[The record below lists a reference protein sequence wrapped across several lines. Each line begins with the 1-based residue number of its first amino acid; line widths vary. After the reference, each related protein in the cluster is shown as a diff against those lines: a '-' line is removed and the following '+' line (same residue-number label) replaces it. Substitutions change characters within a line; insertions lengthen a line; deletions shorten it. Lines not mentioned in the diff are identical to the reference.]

1 MYSYTYKEGTKVRT
15 HYNKGIEWAQMYNER
30 PSYTTIHKG
39 TNMRLNTQKHS
50 SVVIITS
57 LLQSLSVANEQQTGT
72 ESPNTRHISYCSYSV
87 ILVTHKKGNSGNQCP
102 VSLQTANR
110 HRKLLPNIHMC
121 MTA

>member
-39 TNMRLNTQKHS
+39 TNVRLNTQKHS
-50 SVVIITS
+50 SVIIITS

-87 ILVTHKKGNSGNQCP
+87 ILVMHKKGNSGNQRP

>member
-1 MYSYTYKEGTKVRT
+1 MMPPNTQKNHCNGSRLNSQRWESIRPTDIIIKEKEAYSYTYKEGTNVRT

-50 SVVIITS
+50 SVIIITS

-72 ESPNTRHISYCSYSV
+72 ESPNTRHISY
-87 ILVTHKKGNSGNQCP
+87 
-102 VSLQTANR
+102 
-110 HRKLLPNIHMC
+110 
-121 MTA
+121 